1 MEAFHPFIQVS
12 DKFNESTGI
21 TIGGRIAVLKRSIR
35 NGDRKA
41 CIEKCQFS
49 HPVCEH
55 VIIERCGLKDGGI
68 GDKVDPGAG
77 HLRPE
82 LRKEGS
88 SVLALDST
96 GSMHQC

>member
-12 DKFNESTGI
+12 DKFNEPACITKGSRITG
-21 TIGGRIAVLKRSIR
+21 ALVR
-35 NGDRKA
+35 NGDCKA

-55 VIIERCGLKDGGI
+55 VIIERSGLKNRGI

-82 LRKEGS
+82 LLKEG
-88 SVLALDST
+88 
-96 GSMHQC
+96 